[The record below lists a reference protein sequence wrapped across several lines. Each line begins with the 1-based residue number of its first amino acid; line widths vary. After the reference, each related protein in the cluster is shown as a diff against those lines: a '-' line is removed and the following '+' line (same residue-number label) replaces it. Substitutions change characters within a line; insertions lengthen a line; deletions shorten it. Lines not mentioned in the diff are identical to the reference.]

1 MPYAVLGEVKLEMI
15 GDHRQLQPSIM
26 QKFAFERRPNKQVS
40 WVASPQ
46 IRAIPVLE
54 QIRNLQSLP
63 NIFTAVPADVAS
75 VGGSTTWPS
84 PCSSG
89 WFELQKTTKCL
100 PQSWPCSAEWER
112 MCVTWSGRNL
122 PARWAVAAYP
132 GFMISLGVNLPFV
145 HWGLQVAQGDDNRME
160 PMLSAQD
167 VANKIWGHL
176 P

>member
-63 NIFTAVPADVAS
+63 NMFTAVPADVAS
-75 VGGSTTWPS
+75 VGGSTT
-84 PCSSG
+84 
-89 WFELQKTTKCL
+89 
-100 PQSWPCSAEWER
+100 
-112 MCVTWSGRNL
+112 
-122 PARWAVAAYP
+122 
-132 GFMISLGVNLPFV
+132 
-145 HWGLQVAQGDDNRME
+145 
-160 PMLSAQD
+160 
-167 VANKIWGHL
+167 
-176 P
+176 